1 MKSQPNNKVWVR
13 EGPSEEDG
21 GHLSK
26 LYIGRIGLLWQKD
39 LREAKGKTV
48 GQQHSLLWEDD
59 GRDLLVGRH

>member
-1 MKSQPNNKVWVR
+1 MKGHP
-13 EGPSEEDG
+13 EEDG

-26 LYIGRIGLLWQKD
+26 LYIGRRIGLLWQKD

-59 GRDLLVGRH
+59 GRDLLTERH